1 MNEYS
6 HVKETIIDER
16 KIRQQKYLLIAV
28 IILAV
33 TALLVATAALLLLH
47 DPNLKERYFP
57 GPDEDETTEEETEE
71 TTSECVETDV
81 VDANTRLN
89 NNREEILKSVV
100 TLFATNAEQETY
112 ANDVSQSTQKEADV
126 TESVDESTAD
136 YTDVTKITKGDTS
149 SDEMETGIDTESYL
163 DSIISL
169 GEGDISSGVIL
180 NTDNN
185 YVYVLCLYSTIKG
198 NEHIYAILSNGY
210 AYEAEL
216 YKRDTYTDVAIVT
229 IDINDL
235 SDEAA
240 FGISVAAISKS
251 AEVSSTDPILY
262 VGNPFSDTVTY
273 DSVGFASGSYAYV
286 STLDMVY
293 RVVRTNIFISA
304 DNGFLFDSY
313 GELVGIVNGGDSI
326 IEAIVA
332 NDLQL
337 FVNKLIKDEDVAVL
351 GVYGELVDDEMRT
364 LSGLDLPSGLY
375 VTTVLRNSPAYGA
388 GIQPGDIIVKVGD
401 NTITNMITL
410 KTCLQNVAAGD
421 KLVITLKRQTGD
433 GFNTYTVTVSTES
446 RPN

>member
-1 MNEYS
+1 MT
-6 HVKETIIDER
+6 ET
-16 KIRQQKYLLIAV
+16 
-28 IILAV
+28 
-33 TALLVATAALLLLH
+33 
-47 DPNLKERYFP
+47 
-57 GPDEDETTEEETEE
+57 GETESPE
-71 TTSECVETDV
+71 VITE
-81 VDANTRLN
+81 
-89 NNREEILKSVV
+89 
-100 TLFATNAEQETY
+100 ATGIAQE
-112 ANDVSQSTQKEADV
+112 
-126 TESVDESTAD
+126 ESVSDE
-136 YTDVTKITKGDTS
+136 
-149 SDEMETGIDTESYL
+149 EMETGIDTADYI

-169 GEGDISSGVIL
+169 GDGDSSSGVVL
-180 NTDNN
+180 SMDSD
-185 YVYVLCLYSTIKG
+185 YVYVLCLYSNIKG
-198 NEHIYAILSNGY
+198 YEHIYAILSNGY
-210 AYEAEL
+210 AFEVEL
-216 YKRDTYTDVAIVT
+216 YKKDTYTDVAIVT
-229 IDINDL
+229 IDVELL
-235 SDEAA
+235 SDEALN
-240 FGISVAAISKS
+240 GICVASISKN
-251 AEVSSTDPILY
+251 AEVSTTDPILY

-337 FVNKLIKDEDVAVL
+337 FVNKLIKDEDVAAL

-375 VTTVLRNSPAYGA
+375 VTAVLRNSPAYGA

-410 KTCLQNVAAGD
+410 KTCLQNVTAGD

-446 RPN
+446 RPD

>member
-16 KIRQQKYLLIAV
+16 KIRQQKCLFIAV

-33 TALLVATAALLLLH
+33 TALLVATAALILVH
-47 DPNLKERYFP
+47 DPSLKERYFP

-71 TTSECVETDV
+71 TTSEYVETDV

-100 TLFATNAEQETY
+100 ALFATNVERETL
-112 ANDVSQSTQKEADV
+112 ANDVSQSAIEAEV
-126 TESVDESTAD
+126 TESIGESTAD
-136 YTDVTKITKGDTS
+136 STYVTVITEDDDS

-163 DSIISL
+163 DGIISL
-169 GEGDISSGVIL
+169 GEGNISSGVIL

-185 YVYVLCLYSTIKG
+185 YIYVLCLYSTIKG

-216 YKRDTYTDVAIVT
+216 YKKDTYTDVAIVT

-235 SDEAA
+235 SEEAT
-240 FGISVAAISKS
+240 FGISVATISKS

-273 DSVGFASGSYAYV
+273 DSVGFVSGSYAYI

-313 GELVGIVNGGDSI
+313 GELVGIVNGSESI

-337 FVNKLIKDEDVAVL
+337 FVNKLIKDEDIVVF

-375 VTTVLRNSPAYGA
+375 VTAVLRNSPAYGA

-401 NTITNMITL
+401 NTITNMTTL

-433 GFNTYTVTVSTES
+433 GFNTYAVTVSTES
-446 RPN
+446 RPD